1 MGEFQRSSKRC
12 GFQQLRPELQ
22 NAIRAHIRKRRLLL
36 HEVEIVG
43 CCETLSKRRKKSG
56 FFGSFG
62 GAHLLQYVG
71 IVVHPT
77 FLIWAAGHTRE
88 KSLPLADVVVSL
100 ARLRNVRV
108 REYES
113 RLVEDSGIEVF
124 GFLEDV
130 PQQVSAYI
138 PLDAGAEAQ
147 QFLELL
153 LSTANRSI
161 L

>member
-1 MGEFQRSSKRC
+1 MGEYQRSSKRC

-36 HEVEIVG
+36 HEVEILG
-43 CCETLSKRRKKSG
+43 CCETRSERCKKRG
-56 FFGSFG
+56 LFGNFG
-62 GAHLLQYVG
+62 GAHPLEYVG

-77 FLIWAAGHTRE
+77 FLIWAAGQTRE
-88 KSLPLADVVVSL
+88 KSLPLVDVVVSL

-108 REYES
+108 REYDS
-113 RLVEDSGIEVF
+113 RLIEDSGIEVF

-130 PQQVSAYI
+130 PQQGSAYI
-138 PLDAGAEAQ
+138 PLGAELEAQ

-153 LSTANRSI
+153 LNTANRSI